1 MSAKQGVPDIRP
13 AALAGGSSP
22 TRPPAIL
29 RAERLSVG
37 YGIVPV
43 VQEATLE
50 VGRGEAVA
58 LLGANGAGKST
69 LLKGLSGLLK
79 PSSGRATF
87 DGTDIVSS
95 SAEALVPK
103 GLAHVAEG
111 RRIFRRETVMDN
123 LLLGMY
129 RLRLS
134 KAQAQVRIDEV
145 LQLFPVLREK
155 AMLAAGGLS
164 GGQQQML
171 AIAQALVRR
180 PALVMLDEP
189 SLGLAPNLV
198 DEVLQ
203 TLATIRSRGVAVLL
217 VEQVVEKA
225 LQFVDYA
232 YLLQSGRVTA
242 QGTPAQLATSDVVR
256 RAYLGDAAAAEAA

>member
-1 MSAKQGVPDIRP
+1 MSRP
-13 AALAGGSSP
+13 E
-22 TRPPAIL
+22 AIL
-29 RAERLSVG
+29 RADKLSVG

-43 VQEATLE
+43 VQGATLQ

-79 PSSGRATF
+79 PSAGEATF
-87 DGTDIVSS
+87 DGTDIRAT

-111 RRIFRRETVMDN
+111 RRIFRRESVMDN
-123 LLLGMY
+123 LLLGLY
-129 RLRLS
+129 RIRVP
-134 KAQAQVRIDEV
+134 KGEQQARIDEV

-155 AMLAAGGLS
+155 AGLTAGGLS

-180 PALVMLDEP
+180 PTLVMLDEP

-225 LQFVDYA
+225 LAFVDHA

-242 QGTPAQLATSDVVR
+242 QGTPAELAQSDVVR
-256 RAYLGDAAAAEAA
+256 RAYLGDAAAVEAGE

>member
-1 MSAKQGVPDIRP
+1 MSAPPLTERRPD
-13 AALAGGSSP
+13 ALLKVDG
-22 TRPPAIL
+22 
-29 RAERLSVG
+29 LSVG
-37 YGIVPV
+37 YGMVPV
-43 VQEATLE
+43 VQQATLQ

-69 LLKGLSGLLK
+69 LLKCLSGLLK
-79 PSSGRATF
+79 PSTGRAQF
-87 DGTDIVSS
+87 DGRDITGAA
-95 SAEALVPK
+95 AEALVPL

-111 RRIFRRETVMDN
+111 RRIFRRESVMDN
-123 LLLGMY
+123 LLLGLY
-129 RLRLS
+129 RVRAG
-134 KAQAQVRIDEV
+134 KGEVQARIDEA

-155 AMLAAGGLS
+155 ASLQAGGLS

-180 PALVMLDEP
+180 PTLVMLDEP

-225 LQFVDYA
+225 LAFVDHA
-232 YLLQSGRVTA
+232 YLLQSGRITA
-242 QGTPAQLATSDVVR
+242 DGPAAQMQGSDQVR
-256 RAYLGDAAAAEAA
+256 RAYLGDAAAVHV

>member
-1 MSAKQGVPDIRP
+1 MSRP
-13 AALAGGSSP
+13 QAL
-22 TRPPAIL
+22 L
-29 RAERLSVG
+29 RAEKLSVG

-43 VQEATLE
+43 VQEATLQ

-79 PSSGRATF
+79 PSAGQAFFGTVDIRA
-87 DGTDIVSS
+87 S
-95 SAEALVPK
+95 SAEALVPL

-129 RLRLS
+129 RSKVS
-134 KAQAQVRIDEV
+134 KAEAQERIDEV
-145 LQLFPVLREK
+145 LQLFPVLRQK
-155 AMLAAGGLS
+155 GALTAGGLS

-225 LQFVDYA
+225 LEFVDHA
-232 YLLQSGRVTA
+232 YVLQSGRIIA
-242 QGTPAQLATSDVVR
+242 HGNPAELAATDVVR
-256 RAYLGDAAAAEAA
+256 RAYLGEAMPEAVQ

>member
-1 MSAKQGVPDIRP
+1 MNRP
-13 AALAGGSSP
+13 EPLLNVAQ
-22 TRPPAIL
+22 
-29 RAERLSVG
+29 LSVG

-43 VQEATLE
+43 VQSTTLQ

-69 LLKGLSGLLK
+69 LLKCLSGLLK
-79 PSSGRATF
+79 PSAGEANFSATNIAA
-87 DGTDIVSS
+87 T
-95 SAEALVPK
+95 SAEALVER

-129 RLRLS
+129 R
-134 KAQAQVRIDEV
+134 VRQTRAESTERIEEV
-145 LQLFPVLREK
+145 LQLFPMLREK
-155 AMLAAGGLS
+155 VSLPAGSLS

-171 AIAQALVRR
+171 AIAQVLVRR

-198 DEVLQ
+198 DEVFK
-203 TLATIRSRGVAVLL
+203 TLSTIRARGVAILL

-225 LQFVDYA
+225 LAFVDYA
-232 YLLQSGRVTA
+232 YLLQSGHITA
-242 QGTPAQLATSDVVR
+242 QGTPTELQRTDVVR
-256 RAYLGDAAAAEAA
+256 RAYLGAAPA

>member
-1 MSAKQGVPDIRP
+1 MSRP
-13 AALAGGSSP
+13 EPL
-22 TRPPAIL
+22 L
-29 RAERLSVG
+29 RVEGLCVG

-43 VQEATLE
+43 VQQASLG

-69 LLKGLSGLLK
+69 LLKCLSGLLR
-79 PSSGRATF
+79 PSVGRVQF
-87 DGTDIVSS
+87 DGRDITGVA
-95 SAEALVPK
+95 AEALVPM

-123 LLLGMY
+123 LLLGLY
-129 RLRLS
+129 RFRLPRGEV
-134 KAQAQVRIDEV
+134 QARMDEA

-155 AMLAAGGLS
+155 AALQAGGLS

-180 PALVMLDEP
+180 PVLVMLDEP

-198 DEVLQ
+198 DEVFA
-203 TLATIRSRGVAVLL
+203 TLATVRARGVAVLL

-225 LQFVDYA
+225 LAFVDHA
-232 YLLQSGRVTA
+232 YVLQGGRVRA
-242 QGTPAQLATSDVVR
+242 EGTPAQLQAGDVVR
-256 RAYLGDAAAAEAA
+256 QAYLGGSAST

>member
-1 MSAKQGVPDIRP
+1 MTRP
-13 AALAGGSSP
+13 APLLQADK
-22 TRPPAIL
+22 
-29 RAERLSVG
+29 LSVG
-37 YGIVPV
+37 YGMVPV
-43 VQEATLE
+43 VQQATLQ

-69 LLKGLSGLLK
+69 LLKCLSGLLK
-79 PSSGRATF
+79 PSAGRAEF
-87 DGTDIVSS
+87 DGRDITGMP
-95 SAEALVPK
+95 AEALVPL

-129 RLRLS
+129 RVKQGKGEL
-134 KAQAQVRIDEV
+134 QARIDEA
-145 LQLFPVLREK
+145 LQLFPVLRQK
-155 AMLAAGGLS
+155 ADLQAGGLS

-171 AIAQALVRR
+171 AIAQVLVRR
-180 PALVMLDEP
+180 PTLVMLDEP

-203 TLATIRSRGVAVLL
+203 TLATVRSRGVAVLL

-225 LQFVDYA
+225 LAFVDHA
-232 YLLQSGRVTA
+232 YVLQSGRITA
-242 QGTPAQLATSDVVR
+242 EGSPAQLGQSDVVR
-256 RAYLGDAAAAEAA
+256 RAYLGDAARQAAT

>member
-1 MSAKQGVPDIRP
+1 MSRP
-13 AALAGGSSP
+13 E
-22 TRPPAIL
+22 AIL
-29 RAERLSVG
+29 RAEKLSVG

-43 VQEATLE
+43 VKDATMQ

-79 PSSGRATF
+79 PSAGRAF
-87 DGTDIVSS
+87 FGEVDILAS

-129 RLRLS
+129 RSRVS
-134 KAQAQVRIDEV
+134 KGEAQARIDEV
-145 LQLFPVLREK
+145 FQLFPVLRQKSE
-155 AMLAAGGLS
+155 LTAGGLS

-203 TLATIRSRGVAVLL
+203 TLATIRARGVAVLL

-225 LQFVDYA
+225 LAFVDHA
-232 YLLQSGRVTA
+232 YVLQSGRLIA
-242 QGTPAQLATSDVVR
+242 HGSPAELAATDVVR
-256 RAYLGDAAAAEAA
+256 NAYLGHAVPEAAP

>member
-1 MSAKQGVPDIRP
+1 M
-13 AALAGGSSP
+13 
-22 TRPPAIL
+22 TRPTPLLKAD
-29 RAERLSVG
+29 ALSVG

-43 VQEATLE
+43 VQQATLQ

-69 LLKGLSGLLK
+69 MLKCLSGLLRA
-79 PSSGRATF
+79 SQGRVEF
-87 DGTDIVSS
+87 DGRDITRA
-95 SAEALVPK
+95 SAEDLVPM

-129 RLRLS
+129 RVRQS
-134 KAQAQVRIDEV
+134 RGEAQARIDEV

-155 AMLAAGGLS
+155 AALQAGGLS

-180 PALVMLDEP
+180 PSLVMLDEP

-225 LQFVDYA
+225 LAFVDHA
-232 YLLQSGRVTA
+232 YLLQSGRITA
-242 QGTPAQLATSDVVR
+242 HGTPAELQQGDLVR
-256 RAYLGDAAAAEAA
+256 RAYLGEAASTHDGVR

>member
-1 MSAKQGVPDIRP
+1 MSRPD
-13 AALAGGSSP
+13 AL
-22 TRPPAIL
+22 L

-43 VQEATLE
+43 VQEATLQ

-79 PSSGRATF
+79 PSAGVATF
-87 DGTDIVSS
+87 DGADIVGS
-95 SAEALVPK
+95 SAEALVPR

-129 RLRLS
+129 RIKLG
-134 KAQAQVRIDEV
+134 KGEAQARIDEV

-155 AMLAAGGLS
+155 ARLTAGGLS

-225 LQFVDYA
+225 LGFVDYA
-232 YLLQSGRVTA
+232 YLLQSGRMTA
-242 QGTPAQLATSDVVR
+242 QGTPAELATSDVVR
-256 RAYLGDAAAAEAA
+256 RAYLGDAAVAAEAAA

>member
-1 MSAKQGVPDIRP
+1 MSRP
-13 AALAGGSSP
+13 QPL
-22 TRPPAIL
+22 L
-29 RAERLSVG
+29 RAEGLSVG

-43 VQEATLE
+43 VQGVSLQ

-69 LLKGLSGLLK
+69 LLKCLSGLLR
-79 PSSGRATF
+79 PQAGRISF
-87 DGTDIVSS
+87 DGRDTTRVA
-95 SAEALVPK
+95 AEVLVRL

-129 RLRLS
+129 RMRHGRGEREERL
-134 KAQAQVRIDEV
+134 DEV
-145 LQLFPVLREK
+145 LELFPVLREK
-155 AMLAAGGLS
+155 AALQAGGLS

-198 DEVLQ
+198 DEVLA
-203 TLATIRSRGVAVLL
+203 TLATVRARGVAVLL

-225 LQFVDYA
+225 LAFVDHA
-232 YLLQSGRVTA
+232 YLLQGGRVSA
-242 QGTPAQLATSDVVR
+242 EGAPAALQAGDVVR
-256 RAYLGDAAAAEAA
+256 RAYLGDAAARP

>member
-1 MSAKQGVPDIRP
+1 MSRPD
-13 AALAGGSSP
+13 AL
-22 TRPPAIL
+22 L
-29 RAERLSVG
+29 RAEQLSVG

-43 VQEATLE
+43 VQDATLQ

-79 PSSGRATF
+79 PSSGRAF
-87 DGTDIVSS
+87 FGDADILAS
-95 SAEALVPK
+95 SAEALVPM

-129 RLRLS
+129 RSRVS
-134 KAQAQVRIDEV
+134 KGEAQARIDEV

-155 AMLAAGGLS
+155 GALTAGGLS

-225 LQFVDYA
+225 LEFVDHA
-232 YLLQSGRVTA
+232 YVLQSGRIIA
-242 QGTPAQLATSDVVR
+242 HGTPAELAATDVVR
-256 RAYLGDAAAAEAA
+256 RAYLGEAMPEAAT

>member
-1 MSAKQGVPDIRP
+1 MSRP
-13 AALAGGSSP
+13 EPL
-22 TRPPAIL
+22 L

-43 VQEATLE
+43 VQEATIQ

-69 LLKGLSGLLK
+69 LLKGLSGLLR
-79 PSSGRATF
+79 PSAGRATF
-87 DGTDIVSS
+87 GDADLLTT

-111 RRIFRRETVMDN
+111 RRIFRRESVMDN

-134 KAQAQVRIDEV
+134 RGEAQERIDDV

-155 AMLAAGGLS
+155 AALDAGLLS

-180 PALVMLDEP
+180 PSLVMLDEP

-225 LQFVDYA
+225 LGFVDYA
-232 YLLQSGRVTA
+232 YLLQSGHITA
-242 QGTPAQLATSDVVR
+242 HGTPAQLQATDVVR
-256 RAYLGDAAAAEAA
+256 RAYLGDAAAVAA

>member
-1 MSAKQGVPDIRP
+1 MNRPD
-13 AALAGGSSP
+13 AL
-22 TRPPAIL
+22 L
-29 RAERLSVG
+29 RTERLSVG

-43 VQEATLE
+43 VQEASLQ

-69 LLKGLSGLLK
+69 ILKCLSGLLS
-79 PSSGRATF
+79 PSAGRVEFGGQDVTGA
-87 DGTDIVSS
+87 
-95 SAEALVPK
+95 SAESLVPR

-111 RRIFRRETVMDN
+111 RRIFRRETVQDN

-129 RLRLS
+129 RMKLSRGEVQSRLE
-134 KAQAQVRIDEV
+134 EV

-155 AMLAAGGLS
+155 AQLQAGGLS

-171 AIAQALVRR
+171 AIAQVLVRH
-180 PALVMLDEP
+180 PSLVMLDEP

-198 DEVLQ
+198 DEVLA
-203 TLATIRSRGVAVLL
+203 TLAKVRARGVAVLL

-225 LQFVDYA
+225 LAFVDHV
-232 YLLQSGRVTA
+232 YLLQGGRISA
-242 QGTPAQLATSDVVR
+242 QGTPAQLQDGDLVR
-256 RAYLGDAAAAEAA
+256 RAYLGDAALAGAA